1 MQTFRGS
8 MLARLLACLLA
19 RLLVVCELR
28 TVGTVRITKN
38 SVGTKGLPTELHLDS
53 GKDYVLYILFWD
65 HTVHL
70 RFWWASFS
78 KLMYLLSLLP
88 CLLKYRLC
96 GLEWEE
102 VELNTRLVN
111 KRPKCAH
118 VWDFIAN
125 SYCFLQHVKISTI
138 FLIMNLV
145 NGSHPR
151 YFTDKEEVVVEIQ
164 WKGSRVHVEI

>member
-1 MQTFRGS
+1 MVSLNQFTAFISNIVLMQTFRGS

-70 RFWWASFS
+70 RFW
-78 KLMYLLSLLP
+78 
-88 CLLKYRLC
+88 
-96 GLEWEE
+96 
-102 VELNTRLVN
+102 
-111 KRPKCAH
+111 
-118 VWDFIAN
+118 
-125 SYCFLQHVKISTI
+125 
-138 FLIMNLV
+138 
-145 NGSHPR
+145 
-151 YFTDKEEVVVEIQ
+151 
-164 WKGSRVHVEI
+164 